1 MIIMSKNKHII
12 HRVNLEIEAPDPK
25 TARQLQEDAIRILK
39 NDILPLLDKYL
50 DFIETGNR
58 TFRFNEFNLNL
69 ADIRAENFEAE
80 FTAALINKFK
90 DQVEKLIDSQQ
101 VPQEDDEPL
110 KKLTPEE
117 SDFERF
123 LHFLRTGR
131 LPWWSS
137 RDDAFPGE
145 QEILKNPLLK
155 NQSYRRR
162 LITLLL
168 ADGVVLERLLLQF
181 TSEFAVNL
189 VFSILNVKAAEKS
202 IARKFFKTSQASGY
216 NLKDQLIAFIR
227 EFQQEEISV
236 DEPKDKA
243 SSDEAKL
250 EEPIKDVESDTPF
263 PLDGLFIQNAGLVL
277 LHPFLEYFFMEF
289 KLLMDQKFVNRKAQ
303 TIAIHLLHYLAT
315 GKENPMEYELLF
327 EKYLCGWDLD
337 KPVPRRVKLSK
348 VMKAESEKLLN
359 TAIGHWKALKKTSAS
374 GLREGFLQR
383 EGKLVLDDF
392 QHRLIV
398 EGNATD
404 VLLSSLPWG
413 YGMIKLP
420 WLEQVLIV
428 DWNH

>member
-1 MIIMSKNKHII
+1 MSKNKHII

-25 TARQLQEDAIRILK
+25 TARQVQEDAIRILK
-39 NDILPLLDKYL
+39 NDILPLLEKYL
-50 DFIETGNR
+50 DIIETGNR

-90 DQVEKLIDSQQ
+90 DQIEKIIDPQQ
-101 VPQEDDEPL
+101 VPQEDAEPVT
-110 KKLTPEE
+110 KLTHAE

-123 LHFLRTGR
+123 FHFLRTGR
-131 LPWWSS
+131 LPWWT
-137 RDDAFPGE
+137 RREDAFPDE
-145 QEILKNPLLK
+145 QELLKNPLLAK
-155 NQSYRRR
+155 QTYRKR
-162 LITLLL
+162 LIMLLL
-168 ADGVVLERLLLQF
+168 ANGVAFERLLLQF
-181 TSEFAVNL
+181 TNEFAVSL
-189 VFSILNVKAAEKS
+189 VLSALNAKNTEK
-202 IARKFFKTSQASGY
+202 IRARTFLKENQTTGS
-216 NLKDQLIAFIR
+216 NLKNHLIALMS
-227 EFQQEEISV
+227 EFQQKEKSV
-236 DEPKDKA
+236 DKPKDKV
-243 SSDEAKL
+243 SPDEAKQ
-250 EEPIKDVESDTPF
+250 EELLKDDESATPF
-263 PLDGLFIQNAGLVL
+263 PVDGIFVQNAGLVL

-315 GKENPMEYELLF
+315 GQENPMEYELLF

-337 KPVPRRVKLSK
+337 KPVPRRFKLSK
-348 VMKAESEKLLN
+348 AMKTESEKLLN
-359 TAIGHWKALKKTSAS
+359 AAIGHWKALKKTSPN

-398 EGNATD
+398 EGSSTD
-404 VLLSSLPWG
+404 VLLSLLPWG

-420 WLEQVLIV
+420 WLAQILIV